1 LPQDS
6 AFTSTGVIK
15 IPDTTPQLGI
25 QGFFLPTVTT
35 DFSNGPISTFPAPDD
50 PAAYL
55 SLWVGDLGL
64 DTGAPQ
70 SVYRLDTAKMQR
82 VGIEELKP
90 GETWQLP
97 QGYGTLEFVGF
108 NRWATFSIS
117 ADSGK
122 VPALLAS
129 ILAIVG
135 LTMSLLIPR
144 RRVWLRVS
152 STSQSEVTLCEVAG
166 LAKTEAPGLR
176 DEVSKLT
183 IRVKE

>member
-1 LPQDS
+1 
-6 AFTSTGVIK
+6 
-15 IPDTTPQLGI
+15 
-25 QGFFLPTVTT
+25 
-35 DFSNGPISTFPAPDD
+35 
-50 PAAYL
+50 
-55 SLWVGDLGL
+55 
-64 DTGAPQ
+64 
-70 SVYRLDTAKMQR
+70 MQR
-82 VGIEELKP
+82 LGIEELKP

-108 NRWATFSIS
+108 KQWASFSIS

-122 VPALLAS
+122 GPALLAS

-144 RRVWLRVS
+144 RRAWLRVS
-152 STSQSEVTLCEVAG
+152 DTSHLEVTICEVAA

-176 DEVSKLT
+176 DEVSKLA